1 MESLAKAKLALG
13 LIKERKAIDP
23 ILFDVGALTSITDFF
38 LIASGNSTRQT
49 QAIARHLEK
58 RMREKGFRAYGVEGG
73 QEGHWILMDY
83 GDLVIHIF
91 YQASR
96 EFYDLEGL
104 WIEAP
109 RITLEDNDRPV
120 GTGY

>member
-1 MESLAKAKLALG
+1 
-13 LIKERKAIDP
+13 
-23 ILFDVGALTSITDFF
+23 
-38 LIASGNSTRQT
+38 
-49 QAIARHLEK
+49 
-58 RMREKGFRAYGVEGG
+58 MRENGFRVSGIEGG

-91 YQASR
+91 YQPSR

-109 RITLEDNDRPV
+109 RITIEEERPSRA
-120 GTGY
+120 GS